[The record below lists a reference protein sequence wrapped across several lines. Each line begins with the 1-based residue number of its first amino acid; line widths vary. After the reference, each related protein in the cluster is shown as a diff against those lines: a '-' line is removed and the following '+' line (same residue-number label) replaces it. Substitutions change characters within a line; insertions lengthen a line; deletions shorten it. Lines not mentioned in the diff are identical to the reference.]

1 MDLVYNPKY
10 DALVKLLLIGDSS
23 VGKSSLLVRFADD
36 KFSPDYMSTIG
47 IDYKIKTFNIGE
59 TRVKMEVWDTAG
71 QERFRTIT
79 KAYYRGAMGVLL
91 VYDVTSEKSFK
102 QIQGWINLIK
112 KHAESDVCVLLVA
125 NKCDAVDSARAISET
140 RVKAFATEVGLKT
153 IETSAL
159 SGLNVEK
166 TFEIIGQDVLDKL
179 AEKKKKVGG
188 TNRTVSL
195 GNNGKLDDGRA
206 EERGSGPSC
215 CNK

>member
-1 MDLVYNPKY
+1 MDIVYNTKY

-36 KFSPDYMSTIG
+36 QFSPDYMSTIG
-47 IDYKIKTFNIGE
+47 IDYKIKTLDIGE

-125 NKCDAVDSARAISET
+125 NKCDAVDSKRAVSET
-140 RVKAFATEVGLKT
+140 RVKAFAAEVGLKT
-153 IETSAL
+153 IQTSAL
-159 SGLNVEK
+159 SGMNVNE
-166 TFEIIGQDVLDKL
+166 TFEIIGQDVLDNL
-179 AEKKKKVGG
+179 ARKKENAKNKSGA
-188 TNRTVSL
+188 VSL
-195 GNNGKLDDGRA
+195 GNGGQAKGGEANGS
-206 EERGSGPSC
+206 SGANC
-215 CNK
+215 CSK